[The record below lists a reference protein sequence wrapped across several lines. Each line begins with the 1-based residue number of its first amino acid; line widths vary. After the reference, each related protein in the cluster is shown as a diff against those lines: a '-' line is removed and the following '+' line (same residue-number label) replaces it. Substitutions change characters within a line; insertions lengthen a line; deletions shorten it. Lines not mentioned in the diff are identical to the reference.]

1 MGRGVCSD
9 AVEKDPGRSESGFPV
24 ALKLGRV
31 KSFTMPPPQGQVVT
45 LKDVAARAGLSLAT
59 VSYALRQHPKIPAE
73 TRELVA
79 AAAGELGYRPNPRV
93 ASLMAHIRG
102 AQSRAHQERLAFVW
116 VHTSRAEA
124 RQNPFLK
131 MVFAGARERAGQ
143 MGFTLEEF
151 WTSDP
156 AMTDQRLEQI
166 LRARGIVGVVLSP
179 VTTAEAA
186 VTLGWDWRQFAP
198 AVIGN
203 VTWMPEL
210 HHAGHHHFLAM
221 RLALLEL
228 AKLGCRRPAALIEA
242 TVHERNKHAYVAG
255 FLAHHP
261 RAASARGLVRVV
273 VRGDTADLGPWLRA
287 ARPDAL
293 ILSHTDLLD
302 LPGVSKAA
310 RDLRLP
316 RVTLYWSKQSPRG
329 IGGIDQCHDR
339 VAGHAVDLVAAQ
351 LNANE
356 TGAPD
361 LPRMML
367 FPGRW
372 VAPGQPP
379 KTSARA

>member
-1 MGRGVCSD
+1 M
-9 AVEKDPGRSESGFPV
+9 
-24 ALKLGRV
+24 V
-31 KSFTMPPPQGQVVT
+31 KSFTMPVAQKPVVT
-45 LKDVAARAGLSLAT
+45 LKDVAAHAGLSLAT
-59 VSYALRQHPKIPAE
+59 VSYALRQHPKIPVE

-79 AAAGELGYRPNPRV
+79 IAARELGYRPNPRV

-124 RQNPFLK
+124 RQNLFLK
-131 MVFAGARERAGQ
+131 MVFAGARERAAQ
-143 MGFTLEEF
+143 MGFALEEF

-156 AMTDQRLEQI
+156 GMTDQRLEQI

-179 VTTAEAA
+179 VTTAEAT

-203 VTWMPEL
+203 VTWAPEL

-228 AKLGCRRPAALIEA
+228 AKLGCKRPVALIEA
-242 TVHERNKHAYVAG
+242 TVHERNKHAYTAS

-261 RAASARGLVRVV
+261 QAVSARGMVRVV
-273 VRGDTADLGPWLRA
+273 TRGDTADLGPWLRA

-293 ILSHTDLLD
+293 IVSHTDLLD
-302 LPGVSKAA
+302 LRGVSEAVKKM
-310 RDLRLP
+310 RVP
-316 RVTLYWSKQSPRG
+316 RVTLYWSKETPRG
-329 IGGIDQCHDR
+329 IGGIDQCQDR

-372 VAPGQPP
+372 VAPAVDRKEATGRRDV
-379 KTSARA
+379 KVY

>member
-1 MGRGVCSD
+1 M
-9 AVEKDPGRSESGFPV
+9 
-24 ALKLGRV
+24 V
-31 KSFTMPPPQGQVVT
+31 KSFTMPVGQKPVVT
-45 LKDVAARAGLSLAT
+45 LKDVAAHARLSLAT

-79 AAAGELGYRPNPRV
+79 TAARVLGYRPNPRV

-102 AQSRAHQERLAFVW
+102 AQSRSHQERLAFVW

-124 RQNPFLK
+124 RQNSFLR
-131 MVFAGARERAGQ
+131 MVFAGARDRAGQ
-143 MGFTLEEF
+143 MGFALEEF
-151 WTSDP
+151 WTSDLG
-156 AMTDQRLEQI
+156 MTDQRLEQI
-166 LRARGIVGVVLSP
+166 IRARGIVGVVLSP
-179 VTTAEAA
+179 VTTAEAT

-203 VTWMPEL
+203 VTWTPEL

-228 AKLGCRRPAALIEA
+228 VKLGCKRPVALIEA
-242 TVHERNKHAYVAG
+242 TVHERNQHAYTAG

-261 RAASARGLVRVV
+261 HAASARGLVRVV
-273 VRGDTADLGPWLRA
+273 TRGDSADLGPWLRA
-287 ARPDAL
+287 ARPDAVV
-293 ILSHTDLLD
+293 LSHTDLLD
-302 LPGVSKAA
+302 LPGVRQAA
-310 RDLRLP
+310 EELGVP
-316 RVTLYWSKQSPRG
+316 RVTLYWSKETPRA
-329 IGGIDQCHDR
+329 IGGIDQCQDR

-372 VAPGQPP
+372 VAPVV
-379 KTSARA
+379 ARKQAMARMH

>member
-1 MGRGVCSD
+1 MAKPTDRNKV
-9 AVEKDPGRSESGFPV
+9 SGCLANPSS
-24 ALKLGRV
+24 V
-31 KSFTMPPPQGQVVT
+31 KSFTVSKPRAEVIT

-59 VSYALRQHPKIPAE
+59 VSYALRQHPKIPVE
-73 TRELVA
+73 TRERVA
-79 AAAGELGYRPNPRV
+79 TAARALGYRPNPRV

-102 AQSRAHQERLAFVW
+102 AQSRSHRERLAFVW
-116 VHTSRAEA
+116 VHTSRTEA
-124 RQNPFLK
+124 RQNAFLQL
-131 MVFAGARERAGQ
+131 VFAGARERAAQ
-143 MGFTLEEF
+143 VGFVLEEF

-156 AMTDQRLEQI
+156 GMTDQRLEQI

-273 VRGDTADLGPWLRA
+273 VRGDTADLGPWLHA

-316 RVTLYWSKQSPRG
+316 RVTLYWSKESPRG
-329 IGGIDQCHDR
+329 IGGIDQCQDR

-372 VAPGQPP
+372 VAPRQPTKP
-379 KTSARA
+379 AAAG